1 MRLRT
6 SFAIFVCVLL
16 ACITTGAQNRS
27 NIRTKR
33 ILTCENFCYGL
44 ILTGRLIDTLEFS
57 NCDAI
62 SGMTCH
68 IILKR
73 GAQLPSRIFM
83 QAMDSRNQPL
93 GTRHLLIYPELK
105 DGEGG
110 SATFL
115 RIPEGTRSVVLAGE
129 WNGPY
134 RNPY

>member
-6 SFAIFVCVLL
+6 SFAIFICILL

-33 ILTCENFCYGL
+33 IGTCENFCYGL

-68 IILKR
+68 VILKR

-83 QAMDSRNQPL
+83 QALDSRNQPL
-93 GTRHLLIYPELK
+93 GKRHLLIYPELK

-110 SATFL
+110 FATFL
-115 RIPEGTRSVVLAGE
+115 GTPGGTQTVVLTGE

-134 RNPY
+134 RNSY